1 MKAIDRVGNAERGL
15 EKCVDLGVIC
25 QVCLD
30 CDRVHTLRSFG
41 LHNVS
46 EDKLDIGRPRIIS
59 QGM

>member
-1 MKAIDRVGNAERGL
+1 
-15 EKCVDLGVIC
+15 LGVIC